1 MFKIAQ
7 KPSYTALV
15 NVELPG
21 NQGKGKT
28 VQFTAEFKR
37 LSQTA
42 IESVH
47 ERANA
52 GELSDSQLLD
62 EVLLGWD
69 GVQDEDG
76 NALEFNDDNL
86 ATVLDIFPT
95 RPSIVRAFFASLK
108 GAKEKN

>member
-7 KPSYTALV
+7 NPSYTAIV

-21 NQGKGKT
+21 NHGKAKT
-28 VQFTAEFKR
+28 VQFTAQFKR

-42 IESVH
+42 IESVTQ
-47 ERANA
+47 RLND
-52 GELSDSQLLD
+52 GELDDAKLID

-69 GVQDEDG
+69 GVQDDDG
-76 NALEFNDDNL
+76 TALEFNDDNL
-86 ATVLDIFPT
+86 AKLLDIFPT
-95 RPSIVRAFFASLK
+95 RPSIVKAFFASLK